1 MFCGSCHDAFLQST
15 DYFYH
20 HSMDMDSLT
29 QIPHTLFCLLIN
41 IVPTEVI
48 LLGVN
53 ILMLVG
59 LYVVENEDSS
69 RIALRLAQ
77 NK

>member
-1 MFCGSCHDAFLQST
+1 MLCGSCHDAFLQST

-29 QIPHTLFCLLIN
+29 HPHTIFCLLIN

-69 RIALRLAQ
+69 RKAL
-77 NK
+77 

>member
-1 MFCGSCHDAFLQST
+1 MCSCHDAFLHST
-15 DYFYH
+15 DLLLSSQHGYGFTNT
-20 HSMDMDSLT
+20 D
-29 QIPHTLFCLLIN
+29 PHTLFCLLIN

-53 ILMLVG
+53 ILMFID

-69 RIALRLAQ
+69 RIALWLAQ